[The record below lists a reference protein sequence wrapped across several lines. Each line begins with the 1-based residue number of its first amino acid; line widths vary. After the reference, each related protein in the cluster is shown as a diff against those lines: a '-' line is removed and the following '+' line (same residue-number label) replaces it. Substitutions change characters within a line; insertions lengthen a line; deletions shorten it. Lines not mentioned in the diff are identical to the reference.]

1 MISMANDTNFS
12 MRVDSTLK
20 AQTEDVLNELGL
32 SISGAVAMFF
42 KQIVR
47 EQAVPLNHSLHPR
60 NGDVYS
66 ELVETQVERINGCQG
81 RNSRDVLAD
90 MQRIAGEAEAVG

>member
-1 MISMANDTNFS
+1 MANDTNFT

-32 SISGAVAMFF
+32 SMSGAVTMFF

-47 EQAVPLNHSLHPR
+47 EQAVPLNLSLHPR

-66 ELVETQVERINGCQG
+66 ELVEAQAERVNGYQG
-81 RNSRDVLAD
+81 RNARDVLAE